1 MDLDTADPD
10 EASPGGD
17 SSGTNT
23 YQIRMAPASLI
34 FRFDKNAVSAYTSI
48 YDS

>member
-1 MDLDTADPD
+1 MDLDNADPD
-10 EASPGGD
+10 ELSHGGD
-17 SSGTNT
+17 SSGPTT

-34 FRFDKNAVSAYTSI
+34 FRFDKNAVSAYTSS